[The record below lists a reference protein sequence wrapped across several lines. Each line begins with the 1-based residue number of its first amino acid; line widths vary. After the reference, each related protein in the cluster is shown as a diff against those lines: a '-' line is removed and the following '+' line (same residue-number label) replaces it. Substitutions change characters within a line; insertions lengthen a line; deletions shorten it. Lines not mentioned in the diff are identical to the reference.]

1 MLSEEKIK
9 LMTQL
14 ALYESGQGK
23 KDLEISRFNLRQY
36 QYMEMAKA
44 GLASISGFL
53 LLLILLFL
61 LFFNR
66 VIDLI
71 KTQSFYKYGI
81 AFFLIVL
88 FGTIAQMIY
97 ARNDA
102 KKRYEEA
109 VPRVREYKKN
119 VTKLYYFYE
128 IQETSDTMQQ
138 EGLKETIEEG
148 LDEQTIDF

>member
-36 QYMEMAKA
+36 QYMEMVKSA
-44 GLASISGFL
+44 LASVSSFVL
-53 LLLILLFL
+53 LAVLLFL
-61 LFFNR
+61 LCFHR
-66 VIDLI
+66 IVDLI
-71 KTQSFYKYGI
+71 KEQSFYKYGI
-81 AFFLIVL
+81 TFF
-88 FGTIAQMIY
+88 FIAIFFTVVQMIY

-148 LDEQTIDF
+148 LDEKTIDF